1 MPRPA
6 AATPDQIRSTV
17 LAMLAEAGDATPATG
32 ARFRQLVSV
41 RKLRARLGAGDPAT
55 LARALN
61 AIEAEV
67 VRSGLAE
74 IAMPGIPPDIAEQ
87 MRALWQAA
95 VTVQLDDVV
104 RLKAEA
110 QQAIAVADA
119 ARTDAELRV
128 ELLRQEVTELRS
140 ALTARDAELA
150 DLRAQNTSVRERCAA
165 LDAALQDRQ
174 AQLDTVAAERAGLDR
189 THAKALADAQHRYEA
204 LSKQLLQETAHQRE
218 AVKKE
223 HEQFASQLKF
233 AERRLAVLEGERDR
247 LEGELAHERGT
258 RQQAVGEALA
268 LKAVN
273 ASQHAQL
280 DELMRIM
287 SAIDAPR
294 RAPVA
299 STGLAT
305 ARRTK
310 ATPKSGA
317 ATRAKKS

>member
-1 MPRPA
+1 MPRPS
-6 AATPDQIRSTV
+6 AATPDQIRATV
-17 LAMLAEAGDATPATG
+17 LAMLAEAGDATPVTG

-61 AIEAEV
+61 VIEAEV
-67 VRSGLAE
+67 VRAGLAE
-74 IAMPGIPPDIAEQ
+74 IAIPGIPPDIAEQ

-104 RLKAEA
+104 RLQAKA
-110 QQAIAVADA
+110 QQTIAAADT

-128 ELLRQEVTELRS
+128 ELLRQELTELRT
-140 ALTARDAELA
+140 ALTGRDAELA
-150 DLRAQNTSVRERCAA
+150 DLRAQHTLSRERCTA
-165 LDAALQDRQ
+165 LEATLQDRQ
-174 AQLDTVAAERAGLDR
+174 TQLEGAVAERVALERARTEGLAQ
-189 THAKALADAQHRYEA
+189 TQHRYEA

-233 AERRLAVLEGERDR
+233 AERRIAALEGERER
-247 LEGELAHERGT
+247 LEAELASERAT

-273 ASQHAQL
+273 SSQHAQL
-280 DELMRIM
+280 DELMRVV
-287 SAIDAPR
+287 SALDTPR
-294 RAPVA
+294 RVP
-299 STGLAT
+299 SPSPRLAT

-310 ATPKSGA
+310 ATPKGDTAS
-317 ATRAKKS
+317 RPKKA

>member
-17 LAMLAEAGDATPATG
+17 LAMLAEAGDATPVTG
-32 ARFRQLVSV
+32 VRFRQLVSV

-67 VRSGLAE
+67 VRAGLID
-74 IAMPGIPPDIAEQ
+74 IAIPGIPPDIAEQ

-104 RLKAEA
+104 RLQAHA
-110 QQAIAVADA
+110 QQAVAAADA

-128 ELLRQEVTELRS
+128 ELLRQELTDLR
-140 ALTARDAELA
+140 TAFTGRDAELA
-150 DLRAQNTSVRERCAA
+150 DLRAQHTLIRERCAA
-165 LDAALQDRQ
+165 LEATLQDRQ
-174 AQLDTVAAERAGLDR
+174 DRLDAVRAEREALERAHAEGL
-189 THAKALADAQHRYEA
+189 TQTQHRYEA

-218 AVKKE
+218 ALKKE

-233 AERRLAVLEGERDR
+233 AERRIAALEDERER
-247 LEGELAHERGT
+247 REAELASERAT

-273 ASQHAQL
+273 SSQHAQL
-280 DELMRIM
+280 DELMRVV
-287 SAIDAPR
+287 SALDAPR
-294 RAPVA
+294 RPPAA
-299 STGLAT
+299 SAGLAT

-310 ATPKSGA
+310 TTPKGGT
-317 ATRAKKS
+317 ATRPKKS